1 MPINHLP
8 LVQLLNARRFE
19 LLRRVLL
26 RLGVVVPGKS
36 VVLAFR
42 IFQCPRNRDR
52 FNANCQRDRATKKL
66 DDDDNGGGGGGGDAT

>member
-66 DDDDNGGGGGGGDAT
+66 DDDDDGGGGGDAT